1 MGRLPEIRQGD
12 RSARLRILVMA
23 TCRWWNATAEGAL
36 LQARAL
42 AGAGAEVLLT
52 GQPGSPI
59 LDRARDAGL
68 DTRAPALSGASFVS
82 GLAML
87 GRLLRQF
94 QPHFICAHRSEDHL
108 AAAVVRGRIPLA
120 RIRSDIR
127 RPVRS
132 CASRLL
138 DSRTTVEVYSSPF
151 MLRAGYGKGRRG
163 PVEVIPQ
170 AVDTDRFHPTD
181 LPGRAGTL
189 VIAARFSEVKGHGTL
204 IRALRHAPGAK
215 LVVAGAG
222 AQLSEG
228 DLRAVAEAEGV
239 ADRVEF
245 TGYLADVRDA
255 YSRASIGVVP
265 SLASEA
271 VSRAALEMMSSGLPV
286 LAASTN
292 GLVDVVLDGRTG
304 ILHPPGDSAALGR
317 QIAYLCADPGLV
329 DLLGRNA
336 RRTCEEL
343 YSLDS
348 VGARWTALL
357 RDHIREA

>member
-1 MGRLPEIRQGD
+1 
-12 RSARLRILVMA
+12 MA

-42 AGAGAEVLLT
+42 AGTGAEILLA
-52 GQPGSPI
+52 GQPGSPV
-59 LDRARDAGL
+59 LDRARATGL
-68 DTRAPALSGASFVS
+68 EARPRALSGASFAS
-82 GLAML
+82 GLSML
-87 GRLLRQF
+87 GHLLGWFR
-94 QPHFICAHRSEDHL
+94 PHFICAHRSEDHL
-108 AAAVVRGRIPLA
+108 AAAIVRGRTPLV

-127 RPVRS
+127 RPSRS
-132 CASRLL
+132 SASRLL

-151 MLRAGYGKGRRG
+151 MLAAGYGKGRRG
-163 PVEVIPQ
+163 PVGVIPQ
-170 AVDTDRFHPTD
+170 AVDTDWFHPTD
-181 LPGRAGTL
+181 RPGRSGTL

-204 IRALRHAPGAK
+204 FRALRHAPGVR

-222 AQLSEG
+222 AQLGEG

-239 ADRVEF
+239 ADRIEF
-245 TGYLADVRDA
+245 TGYLEDVRDA

-292 GLVDVVLDGRTG
+292 GLVDAVLDGRTG
-304 ILHPPGDSAALGR
+304 LLHPPGDSAALGR

-336 RRTCEEL
+336 RRICEEL

-357 RDHIREA
+357 RDHLRGS